1 MGMLEMSKIDAELR
15 GVNDGDRV
23 RVFNE
28 RGEIYVK
35 AKVDGAVQPGVVAT
49 RLGWPKLSE
58 QAIGVNALTSER
70 ITDLGGGAT
79 FYSCLVQVEKA

>member
-15 GVNDGDRV
+15 GVNDGDRL

-28 RGEIYVK
+28 RGEIHVT
-35 AKVDGAVQPGVVAT
+35 AKIDGAVQPGVVAT
-49 RLGWPKLSE
+49 RLGWPKLSD
-58 QAIGVNALTSER
+58 QGIGVNALTSER
-70 ITDLGGGAT
+70 VADLGGGAT